1 MSKSKTIL
9 RQLWDDF
16 EEYICAIALVI
27 MALVTFMNVFSRKI
41 TWFNMS
47 FSQELVTTMFVWVC
61 CLAVASAFK
70 TDSHMGFAY
79 LTDKLSGKVRTIHAL
94 FRISVCC
101 ANYIIWIIWGTIMVH
116 RQYKY
121 GLITGVLEMPSWLIG
136 LAIPLSA
143 VFSIIRMIQ
152 REIEMCKD
160 TEEIK
165 KRKESG
171 YCSWRNLFRYFY
183 TNRSCSRCSCL

>member
-1 MSKSKTIL
+1 MSEGGEKMKKSKCALTFF
-9 RQLWDDF
+9 WNHF
-16 EEYICAIALVI
+16 EECLCSIALVV

-61 CLAVASAFK
+61 ALAAASAFK

-79 LTDKLSGKVRTIHAL
+79 LTDKLTGPARMIHSRLRL
-94 FRISVCC
+94 FICC
-101 ANYIIWIIWGTIMVH
+101 LNYVIWIIWGTIMVY

-121 GLITGVLEMPSWLIG
+121 GLLTGVLEMPSWLIG

-143 VFSIIRMIQ
+143 VFSIVRMIQ
-152 REIEMCKD
+152 REITLSQD
-160 TEEIK
+160 PEEIR
-165 KRKESG
+165 KRKGEV
-171 YCSWRNLFRYFY
+171 
-183 TNRSCSRCSCL
+183 

>member
-1 MSKSKTIL
+1 MSKSKSIL
-9 RQLWDDF
+9 RELWDNF

-61 CLAVASAFK
+61 CLAAASAFK

-79 LTDKLSGKVRTIHAL
+79 LTDKFKGKARTVHSI
-94 FRISVCC
+94 FRIIVCC
-101 ANYIIWIIWGTIMVH
+101 INYIIWIIWGTIMVY

-121 GLITGVLEMPSWLIG
+121 GLLTGVLEMPSWLIG

-143 VFSIIRMIQ
+143 VFSIVRMIQ
-152 REIEMCKD
+152 RERQVSKAP
-160 TEEIK
+160 EEIK
-165 KRKESG
+165 KRKGE
-171 YCSWRNLFRYFY
+171 
-183 TNRSCSRCSCL
+183 

>member
-1 MSKSKTIL
+1 MNKSKGAL
-9 RQLWDDF
+9 KDFWENF
-16 EEYICAIALVI
+16 EEYICSIALVI

-61 CLAVASAFK
+61 CLSAASAFK

-79 LTDKLSGKVRTIHAL
+79 LTDKLRGKWRVIHVWFRL
-94 FRISVCC
+94 FVCC
-101 ANYIIWIIWGTIMVH
+101 ANYGIWLVWGTIMVY

-121 GLITGVLEMPSWLIG
+121 GLLTGVLEMPCWLIG

-143 VFSIIRMIQ
+143 VFSIIRMAQ
-152 REIEMCKD
+152 REVQMRKDPCEMQM
-160 TEEIK
+160 
-165 KRKESG
+165 RKGE
-171 YCSWRNLFRYFY
+171 
-183 TNRSCSRCSCL
+183 

>member
-1 MSKSKTIL
+1 MSKSKSIL
-9 RQLWDDF
+9 RELWDNF

-61 CLAVASAFK
+61 CLAAASAFK

-79 LTDKLSGKVRTIHAL
+79 LTDKFKGKARTVHSI
-94 FRISVCC
+94 FRIIVCC
-101 ANYIIWIIWGTIMVH
+101 INYIIWIIWGTIMVY

-121 GLITGVLEMPSWLIG
+121 GLLTGVLEMPSWLIG

-143 VFSIIRMIQ
+143 VFCVSVESINW
-152 REIEMCKD
+152 
-160 TEEIK
+160 
-165 KRKESG
+165 SG
-171 YCSWRNLFRYFY
+171 YS
-183 TNRSCSRCSCL
+183 SSRTKSVCCGGYWKS